1 MRRHRHLISLLP
13 PPRRCSFF
21 LLALGTFF
29 LLAQLPLHYCTRRAR
44 RVRVCHAAS
53 PRGMGGQDLLPPAKA
68 GGVRRS
74 RSTLK
79 VTALVS
85 TIIIVTL
92 LYATE
97 RTHRPP
103 TPAPGT
109 TQHPETAATVF
120 SPPPPSP
127 QPVAAAA
134 EAAVAAVASPSVIS
148 LKLQA
153 GSGGKE
159 HTLRLR
165 LLPEHSAPSVE
176 FMRCAALL
184 KGLASP
190 CTCTAHARHHARRP
204 PVRPARGC
212 HIALRLRLPRFAATH
227 QCGGELYRS
236 EKDFLVQGRISC
248 GGSGAAPPRVV
259 KGTCPAG
266 VVPDGKRAC
275 PKHDPNCGC
284 HGPLMSKGMVGW
296 AGGGAGPDLFIYTAS
311 RSCAVGSCPATH
323 WCALNREPR
332 NPAPGPWP
340 LAPGPWP
347 QTTDHR
353 PPRRGSDPRARAPDP
368 VPELEPRTRARAGRA
383 TTPSLPRSLTMPRG
397 L

>member
-1 MRRHRHLISLLP
+1 
-13 PPRRCSFF
+13 
-21 LLALGTFF
+21 
-29 LLAQLPLHYCTRRAR
+29 
-44 RVRVCHAAS
+44 
-53 PRGMGGQDLLPPAKA
+53 MGGQDLLPPAKA

-109 TQHPETAATVF
+109 TQHPETAATVS

-176 FMRCAALL
+176 FMR
-184 KGLASP
+184 
-190 CTCTAHARHHARRP
+190 
-204 PVRPARGC
+204 
-212 HIALRLRLPRFAATH
+212 FAATH

-259 KGTCPAG
+259 KGACPAG

-323 WCALNREPR
+323 WSRDHTVFAEVADDATWAVIEELYALPVKRDGMTFFAEKIK
-332 NPAPGPWP
+332 
-340 LAPGPWP
+340 LAVGW
-347 QTTDHR
+347 
-353 PPRRGSDPRARAPDP
+353 
-368 VPELEPRTRARAGRA
+368 
-383 TTPSLPRSLTMPRG
+383 
-397 L
+397 

>member
-1 MRRHRHLISLLP
+1 
-13 PPRRCSFF
+13 
-21 LLALGTFF
+21 
-29 LLAQLPLHYCTRRAR
+29 
-44 RVRVCHAAS
+44 
-53 PRGMGGQDLLPPAKA
+53 MGGQDLLPPAKA

-109 TQHPETAATVF
+109 TQHPETAATVS

-184 KGLASP
+184 KRLASP

-204 PVRPARGC
+204 PVRPAR
-212 HIALRLRLPRFAATH
+212 
-227 QCGGELYRS
+227 
-236 EKDFLVQGRISC
+236 
-248 GGSGAAPPRVV
+248 
-259 KGTCPAG
+259 
-266 VVPDGKRAC
+266 
-275 PKHDPNCGC
+275 
-284 HGPLMSKGMVGW
+284 
-296 AGGGAGPDLFIYTAS
+296 
-311 RSCAVGSCPATH
+311 
-323 WCALNREPR
+323 
-332 NPAPGPWP
+332 
-340 LAPGPWP
+340 
-347 QTTDHR
+347 
-353 PPRRGSDPRARAPDP
+353 
-368 VPELEPRTRARAGRA
+368 
-383 TTPSLPRSLTMPRG
+383 
-397 L
+397 